1 MTAEEKSPLERRL
14 DRLTRGL
21 ALFGAGVL
29 LAYAGAVVVDALL
42 RWIPG
47 VSLLGLS
54 DIGTLVLPPSLASFL
69 PALFWQRGNIGVS
82 LVGRALG
89 GRSAAGLDLFGDA
102 AALLFLLLLCAGYAA
117 YARDLDGRHSVILEW
132 PLAPTAWAATA
143 ILILAAIVQAV
154 ALLARLRH
162 GVRRGAG

>member
-1 MTAEEKSPLERRL
+1 MTAEGKRPLERRL
-14 DRLTRGL
+14 DRLTCGL
-21 ALFGAGVL
+21 ALFGAAVL

-42 RWIPG
+42 RWLLG
-47 VSLLGLS
+47 LSLLGLS

-89 GRSAAGLDLFGDA
+89 DRSAVGLDLFGDA
-102 AALLFLLLLCAGYAA
+102 AALLFLLLLCAGYGA

-143 ILILAAIVQAV
+143 ILALAVAVQAV
-154 ALLARLRH
+154 ALHARLRR
-162 GVRRGAG
+162 VAAPGAD